1 MNWKKMLKAGAMVAT
16 LGLSVAVL
24 AACSSTSSSGQKTV
38 TFATVGTTS
47 PYSYKKGDK
56 LTGFDIEVARAVFK
70 DSKEYKVDFQQVQ
83 WSGMLTGI
91 KSGKYNMGGNN
102 ISYTEERAKT
112 YLYSNPIGN
121 NPLVMV
127 VPKDSSITKYADIA
141 GKKTQV
147 VQGTTTAALLENYN
161 KEHASDPVS
170 LNYTQEDITQMLQ
183 HVNAGQ
189 YDFKIFDKISVE
201 RIVKEQKLD
210 NVKLIDLSSADSSDI
225 ASNTYIYFIFNTD
238 DKDLKAF
245 VDKRIKELYE
255 DGTLA
260 KLSQEYL
267 GGDYVPAK
275 ADIK

>member
-1 MNWKKMLKAGAMVAT
+1 MNWKKMLKVGAMVAT
-16 LGLSVAVL
+16 LGLSVGVL
-24 AACSSTSSSGQKTV
+24 AACSSSSASGQKTV

-47 PYSYKKGDK
+47 PYSYKKGNK

-141 GKKTQV
+141 GKRTQV

-161 KEHASDPVS
+161 KEHSSDPVS

>member
-1 MNWKKMLKAGAMVAT
+1 MNWKKMLKVGAMVAT
-16 LGLSVAVL
+16 LGLSVGVL
-24 AACSSTSSSGQKTV
+24 AACSSSSASGQKTV

-47 PYSYKKGDK
+47 PYSYKKGNK

-161 KEHASDPVS
+161 KEHSSDPVS

>member
-1 MNWKKMLKAGAMVAT
+1 MNWKKMLKVGAMVAT
-16 LGLSVAVL
+16 LGLSVGVL
-24 AACSSTSSSGQKTV
+24 AACSSSSASGQKTV

-70 DSKEYKVDFQQVQ
+70 GSKEYKVDFQQVQ

-127 VPKDSSITKYADIA
+127 VPKDSSITKYSDIA
-141 GKKTQV
+141 GKSTQV

-161 KEHASDPVS
+161 KEHSSNPVS